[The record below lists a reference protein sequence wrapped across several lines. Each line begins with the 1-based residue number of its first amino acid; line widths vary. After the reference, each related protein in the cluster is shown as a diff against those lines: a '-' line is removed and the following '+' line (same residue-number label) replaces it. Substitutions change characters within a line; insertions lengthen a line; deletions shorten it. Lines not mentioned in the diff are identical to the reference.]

1 MSDKEIIN
9 LYLARDE
16 RAIQLTQDAYGRYC
30 RTIAQRILQNNEE
43 TEECLN
49 DTWLK
54 AWQTIP
60 PTIPERLGAYLSKIA
75 RNLALNRYRHQH
87 QQKREG
93 DLMSMCIDELQ
104 ESIPAEDTP
113 EKAIEKALLT
123 DLINKFLENLPK
135 DERVMFVRRYFYMDS
150 VAEVAEYMGF
160 SESKVKTS
168 MHRTRQKLQE
178 YLTKEYL

>member
-16 RAIQLTQDAYGRYC
+16 KAIQLTQDVYGKYC
-30 RTIAQRILQNNEE
+30 RTISYRILQNNEE

-93 DLMSMCIDELQ
+93 DLVNVCIDELQ
-104 ESIPAEDTP
+104 ESIPTEDTP
-113 EKAIEKALLT
+113 EKTIEMSLLT
-123 DLINKFLENLPK
+123 ELVNKFLENLPSH
-135 DERVMFVRRYFYMDS
+135 ERVMFVRRYFYMDT

-160 SESKVKTS
+160 SESKVKTT
-168 MHRTRQKLQE
+168 MFRTRKKLQDF
-178 YLTKEYL
+178 LKKEYL